1 MENTIVTINKKEEV
15 ISDYRCFFCF
25 ARAFERLIEKG
36 NLQPKEKKQFANDM
50 FGLFNDVKYDFSIPM
65 VSRELHVLLKQYSNN
80 PDPYKEEKK
89 QSNDLVLGM
98 YPELKDILFQS
109 DNYFNTALR
118 LAIAGNIIDFGISN
132 TFDLHSTIDK
142 VLNSDF
148 AIDDSIQLKQA
159 LSEAKTVLYLG
170 DNCGEIVFDKLFI
183 ETIMHPNLIYAVRE
197 VPIINDATLEDA
209 KYVGM
214 DLVADVISNGYDAPS
229 TLLEHCSTEFLE
241 VFNRA
246 DVIISKGQGNLE
258 GLLGKTQK
266 EVYFLLMVKC
276 EVIADVLGVKKGDFV
291 VMKNNTER

>member
-1 MENTIVTINKKEEV
+1 MEIMIVTISKKEEV

-25 ARAFERLIEKG
+25 ARAFERLIERG
-36 NLQPKEKKQFANDM
+36 NLQTEEKKQFANDM
-50 FGLFNDVKYDFSIPM
+50 FGLFNDVKYDFSIPE
-65 VSRELHVLLKQYSNN
+65 VSRDLHVLLKQYSNN

-98 YPELKDILFQS
+98 YPELKDIVFQS
-109 DNYFNTALR
+109 NNYFNTALR

-183 ETIMHPNLIYAVRE
+183 ETIMHPNLIYAVRG
-197 VPIINDATLEDA
+197 VPVINDVTLEDA
-209 KYVGM
+209 KYVEM

-229 TLLEHCSTEFLE
+229 TLLDHCSSEFLE

-276 EVIADVLGVKKGDFV
+276 EVIADVLVVKKGDFV
-291 VMKNNTER
+291 VMKNDTER

>member
-1 MENTIVTINKKEEV
+1 MENTIANIREREEV

-25 ARAFERLIEKG
+25 AKAFERLIEKDH
-36 NLQPKEKKQFANDM
+36 LQPEEKKEFANDM
-50 FGLFNDVKYDFSIPM
+50 FGLFNNVKYDFSIPM
-65 VSRELHVLLKQYSNN
+65 LSRELHVLLKQYSNN

-98 YPELKDILFQS
+98 YPELKDIVFQS

-118 LAIAGNIIDFGISN
+118 LAIAGNIIDYGISN

-142 VLNSDF
+142 VLNSGF
-148 AIDDSIQLKQA
+148 AIDDSIQLKE
-159 LSEAKTVLYLG
+159 SISKAKTVLYLG

-183 ETIMHPNLIYAVRE
+183 ETIMHPNLIYAVRGLP
-197 VPIINDATLEDA
+197 VINDVTLDDA
-209 KYVGM
+209 RYVGM

-229 TLLEHCSTEFLE
+229 TLPDHCSTEFLE

-246 DVIISKGQGNLE
+246 DVVISKGQGNLE

-266 EVYFLLMVKC
+266 KVFFLLMVKC

-291 VMKNNTER
+291 VMKNNTD